1 VKREFLI
8 SFAGHA
14 ALLAA
19 ISLITAMTKPR
30 DSRRPQVI
38 TVQILPAAGTPQ
50 PQPASTRLV
59 EPVPK
64 PEPKPEPRPEPKP
77 APKPQPR
84 PATSPQRK
92 PGQDVIRRQGLG
104 VKVEGAE
111 ALGYNYYLAQMLDK
125 IAQNWEDPYAA
136 RPTAFRT
143 TVMFVIERD
152 GTLSEIRVEKG
163 SGDRTYD
170 ASCLRAVQVT
180 EKLPPLPPEFT
191 APRLKIHLEF
201 ER

>member
-1 VKREFLI
+1 MRREFLI

-19 ISLITAMTKPR
+19 ISFLTTVAKPR
-30 DSRRPQVI
+30 DPRRPQVI
-38 TVQILPAAGTPQ
+38 TVQLLPAAGTPQ
-50 PQPASTRLV
+50 PQPASTKLV

-64 PEPKPEPRPEPKP
+64 PEPKPEP
-77 APKPQPR
+77 KPQAKPE
-84 PATSPQRK
+84 SKPQSKPQAKPQTK

-104 VKVEGAE
+104 AKVEGAE

-136 RPTAFRT
+136 QTGAWRA

-152 GTLSEIRVEKG
+152 GTLSEIKVEKG

-170 ASCLRAVQVT
+170 RACLRAVQVT
-180 EKLPPLPPEFT
+180 ERLPPLPPEFT

>member
-1 VKREFLI
+1 MKRELLI

-19 ISLITAMTKPR
+19 ISFFTAVAKPR
-30 DSRRPQVI
+30 DTRRPQVI

-50 PQPASTRLV
+50 PQPASARLV
-59 EPVPK
+59 EPAPR
-64 PEPKPEPRPEPKP
+64 PEPRPEPKP
-77 APKPQPR
+77 QAKSEPRPQSKPQ
-84 PATSPQRK
+84 AK

-104 VKVEGAE
+104 ARVEGAE

-125 IAQNWEDPYAA
+125 IAQNWEDPYATQGSTWKA
-136 RPTAFRT
+136 

-152 GTLSEIRVEKG
+152 GTLSEIAVEKG

-170 ASCLRAVQVT
+170 RACLRAVQVT

>member
-1 VKREFLI
+1 
-8 SFAGHA
+8 
-14 ALLAA
+14 
-19 ISLITAMTKPR
+19 M
-30 DSRRPQVI
+30 
-38 TVQILPAAGTPQ
+38 
-50 PQPASTRLV
+50 
-59 EPVPK
+59 
-64 PEPKPEPRPEPKP
+64 
-77 APKPQPR
+77 
-84 PATSPQRK
+84 
-92 PGQDVIRRQGLG
+92 G

>member
-1 VKREFLI
+1 MRREFLI

-19 ISLITAMTKPR
+19 VSFFTDLTKQR
-30 DSRRPQVI
+30 DARRPQVI
-38 TVQILPAAGTPQ
+38 TVQLLPAAGTPQ
-50 PQPASTRLV
+50 PQPASAKLI
-59 EPVPK
+59 EPAPRPERK
-64 PEPKPEPRPEPKP
+64 PEPKPQAKPEPKP
-77 APKPQPR
+77 QNRPQSR
-84 PATSPQRK
+84 PQTRS
-92 PGQDVIRRQGLG
+92 GQDVIRRQGLG
-104 VKVEGAE
+104 AKVEGAE

-125 IAQNWEDPYAA
+125 IAQNWEDPYSAQ
-136 RPTAFRT
+136 TAT
-143 TVMFVIERD
+143 WKATVMFVIERD
-152 GTLSEIRVEKG
+152 GTLSEIKVEKS

-170 ASCLRAVQVT
+170 LACLRAVQVT